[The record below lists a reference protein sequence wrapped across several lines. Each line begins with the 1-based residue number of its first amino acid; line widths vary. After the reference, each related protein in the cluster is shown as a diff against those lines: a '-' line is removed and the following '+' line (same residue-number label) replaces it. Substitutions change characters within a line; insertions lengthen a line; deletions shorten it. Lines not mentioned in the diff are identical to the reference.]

1 MSGRQLKFGAVEP
14 KSHIMD
20 IRQVG
25 VLVVAIPVALLV
37 ASVATWAVCRWW
49 FGRKL
54 LAAASRLQKSEKGRL
69 FSQQQTA
76 QARQQIGL
84 LKAEIESHQQVA
96 AENQAARRRALQA
109 EEALQASERA
119 AEVSSQGAVML
130 PLVAAHGF
138 ADTQILPD

>member
-1 MSGRQLKFGAVEP
+1 
-14 KSHIMD
+14 MD
-20 IRQVG
+20 IRQAG
-25 VLVVAIPVALLV
+25 VLAVAIPVALLV
-37 ASVATWAVCRWW
+37 ASVVTWAACRWW
-49 FGRKL
+49 YGRKL
-54 LAAASRLQKSEKGRL
+54 DAAGQRMLKIEKGRL

-84 LKAEIESHQQVA
+84 LKAEIESHQQIA
-96 AENQAARRRALQA
+96 AENQAARRRAVQA
-109 EEALQASERA
+109 EEALGASERA

>member
-1 MSGRQLKFGAVEP
+1 VTGRHLKFSAVEP
-14 KSHIMD
+14 KSHLMD

-76 QARQQIGL
+76 QARQQIGQ
-84 LKAEIESHQQVA
+84 LKAEVESLQQSA
-96 AENQAARRRALQA
+96 AEAAVAKRRAAQL
-109 EEALQASERA
+109 EEALSAVERA
-119 AEVSSQGAVML
+119 PAEDLGMMPVVS
-130 PLVAAHGF
+130 AHGF
-138 ADTQILPD
+138 ADTQILPE